1 MLRSFSFSS
10 FFFSQLSEYT
20 FSYATGS
27 HNVSYLGRSYLNF
40 VFSVQMKFIIQTSPR
55 CHLIVHFLPIQV
67 IFTTRKPW
75 TLLSNIFS
83 TDSIWVK
90 DFSLSFLRFFISSS
104 IQFFLNFIALDP
116 FQVILLE
123 KNFQAKPTKN
133 TLER

>member
-1 MLRSFSFSS
+1 MPCYDLFLFLL
-10 FFFSQLSEYT
+10 FFFLNFRNTLFRMQQVLI
-20 FSYATGS
+20 
-27 HNVSYLGRSYLNF
+27 SYLGRSYLNF

-116 FQVILLE
+116 FQVILRL
-123 KNFQAKPTKN
+123 KIFFKRNQRKIP
-133 TLER
+133 

>member
-1 MLRSFSFSS
+1 
-10 FFFSQLSEYT
+10 
-20 FSYATGS
+20 
-27 HNVSYLGRSYLNF
+27 
-40 VFSVQMKFIIQTSPR
+40 MKFIIQTLPR

-67 IFTTRKPW
+67 IFTTHKPW

-116 FQVILLE
+116 FQVVPLENFNKKHPRKARHHIFPYRIFSFSRSFLFKILIL
-123 KNFQAKPTKN
+123 FF
-133 TLER
+133 LLSFLY